1 MFGVVWIERWN
12 CFGKGKNKKAK
23 INEVLVMTQYIV
35 TGASGFVGKNLVL
48 ELEKK
53 EKNFIYAVVRNEDSD
68 ISMIRTLKN
77 VRILFCTL
85 NNIKTLYDIL
95 KKENIR
101 SFFHLAWEGSTGV
114 RRSDY
119 ELQMKNII
127 YSVKAFEVA
136 EQLHCEKFL
145 CAGTVSEN
153 ITNQIYKLEIISQ
166 NMIYALAKKM
176 TYDLLNIVSQNSSLK
191 LVWMQ
196 FSNIYGPG
204 NKSGN
209 LISYTFR
216 ELMNGKVPKF
226 GPALQPYNFIYIA
239 DLIQAICCL
248 EKAVL
253 ADNRYFLGSGEVMLL
268 KDYLIQIPAI
278 LGINCEMGIGER
290 PDDGVIFEQ
299 DWFDITT
306 LKQET
311 TFQEKYTF
319 NEGIRETYEK
329 ETSKII

>member
-1 MFGVVWIERWN
+1 MNDIT
-12 CFGKGKNKKAK
+12 CKKGKSVRKA
-23 INEVLVMTQYIV
+23 ILTGV
-35 TGASGFVGKNLVL
+35 TGFVGKWL
-48 ELEKK
+48 
-53 EKNFIYAVVRNEDSD
+53 
-68 ISMIRTLKN
+68 
-77 VRILFCTL
+77 
-85 NNIKTLYDIL
+85 IKTLLEADVDVTVIVRNKSRIDTNVVNQIHIYECEYYNYESLKIPVQKYDV
-95 KKENIR
+95 
-101 SFFHLAWEGSTGV
+101 FFHLAWEGSTGV